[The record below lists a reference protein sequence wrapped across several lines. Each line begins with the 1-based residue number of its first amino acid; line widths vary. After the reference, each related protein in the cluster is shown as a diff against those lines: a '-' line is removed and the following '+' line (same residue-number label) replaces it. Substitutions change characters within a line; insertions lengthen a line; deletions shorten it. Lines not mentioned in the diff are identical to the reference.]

1 MHIPAR
7 KRVRFLAAVGL
18 AFAASGVVVTLARS
32 PQPAV
37 PSKEAVITSTRQV
50 NSLAVGPDGA
60 LWAGTAGGIL
70 RRGPE
75 GSWRKFT
82 RLDGLPS
89 HEVRAIQADS
99 AGVNVFLPVGA
110 AKWTGEG
117 WKTTTAAKR
126 EGEQPLPAGAT
137 CETEWQGQRVAGGV
151 TDLRLKDAVTGK
163 WRVVTLPVGSRGT
176 HVSALLPRDNTLWV
190 ALFGE
195 GLWSFDGTRWTALE
209 IGLPEAARE
218 VTALAADGEGVWV
231 GTRREGLWEYRDSV
245 WTQHLQPDEPYDHN
259 CQSIA
264 AYQGD
269 LYVTTLDEGLVI
281 RTRSG
286 WRHETPAVLSSVAPR
301 QMVEF
306 QGALYVRHGNGGV
319 DRLVGEEWKGPAFA
333 LPRKEASALATDGQ
347 RLYVGQWGGWSE
359 WDGQRW
365 THHLNRPALQGLS
378 VTCLLPDGDTLWIG
392 TQSRGLAEADR
403 KSEHVR
409 WHDERHGLP
418 DDWIT
423 SLARVGGTVYAGTF
437 VGGLA
442 CRQGERWVT
451 APELSG
457 QNVTALGTGAN
468 STLFIA
474 TRTGTWRK
482 NTDGQL
488 RKLSV
493 PYLDSEAQA
502 LCPVDGGLW
511 VGTRTSLAFLREGE
525 SLPVDKP

>member
-1 MHIPAR
+1 
-7 KRVRFLAAVGL
+7 
-18 AFAASGVVVTLARS
+18 
-32 PQPAV
+32 
-37 PSKEAVITSTRQV
+37 
-50 NSLAVGPDGA
+50 
-60 LWAGTAGGIL
+60 
-70 RRGPE
+70 
-75 GSWRKFT
+75 
-82 RLDGLPS
+82 
-89 HEVRAIQADS
+89 
-99 AGVNVFLPVGA
+99 
-110 AKWTGEG
+110 
-117 WKTTTAAKR
+117 
-126 EGEQPLPAGAT
+126 
-137 CETEWQGQRVAGGV
+137 
-151 TDLRLKDAVTGK
+151 
-163 WRVVTLPVGSRGT
+163 
-176 HVSALLPRDNTLWV
+176 V

-218 VTALAADGEGVWV
+218 VTALAADGKAVWV
-231 GTRREGLWEYRDSV
+231 GTRREGIWEYRESV
-245 WTQHLQPDEPYDHN
+245 WTQHLQRDEPYDHN

-264 AYQGD
+264 AYHGD
-269 LYVTTLDEGLVI
+269 LYLTTLEEGLMVLGH
-281 RTRSG
+281 SG
-286 WRHETPAVLSSVAPR
+286 WQREMPTKISSVAPR

-306 QGALYVRHGNGGV
+306 QGALYMRHGNGVV
-319 DRLVGEEWKGPAFA
+319 DRLNDSGWAGQVFT
-333 LPRKEASALATDGQ
+333 LPRREASALATDGQ

-359 WDGQRW
+359 WDGKLW

-409 WHDERHGLP
+409 WHDERHSLP

-442 CRQGERWVT
+442 WRYGGQWAT
-451 APELSG
+451 APELRG
-457 QNVTALGTGAN
+457 QNVTALAT
-468 STLFIA
+468 STNGSLFIA

-482 NTDGQL
+482 ATNGLLQ
-488 RKLSV
+488 KLSV

-525 SLPVDKP
+525 SLPLGMP